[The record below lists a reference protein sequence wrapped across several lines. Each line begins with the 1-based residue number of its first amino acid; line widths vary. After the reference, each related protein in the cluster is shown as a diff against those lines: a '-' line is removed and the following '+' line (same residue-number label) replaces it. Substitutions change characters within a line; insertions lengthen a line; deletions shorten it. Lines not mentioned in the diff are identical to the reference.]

1 MTEGQSVTG
10 AAAASA
16 AAPGSLERVLGRA
29 DLVLFTVCAILTID
43 TLASSAAM
51 GVAWFSWWAIT
62 MTVFFIPYGLIT
74 AELGSAWP
82 GEGGVYLWVREAF
95 GPKWGS
101 MAAWLYWIN
110 NAYWIPSVY
119 LIFAGTFG
127 QMFLKT
133 HSAWQEAG
141 IAIVMTWLT
150 VLVGI
155 VRLEVSKWVPNVGA
169 VVKAL
174 LFLALGVLGLSAL
187 FGGRP
192 PANDFS
198 LAKFVPR
205 WNDTLAYLPALL
217 YSTFGFELMS
227 SAGGEM
233 KHPQRDVPKVI
244 LWSGALIA
252 VLYSFAIGGILFA
265 VPIEKLSIV
274 TGTWDALAVL
284 GKEWGR
290 AGDTAVFLIGVGFLY
305 ACVAN
310 VVTWSLGSNR
320 VAAVAAEEGMLP
332 SMLGRLH
339 PRYKTPHLAFVAM
352 GFASTGILVGG
363 ALLSSSQSNIFWMTF
378 RMTALLLLL
387 CYLLVF
393 PAFLVLRKRRPEQ
406 PRPYRLPGGHGAAT
420 AAAGLCTLFMA
431 FGCALFFVPSPTSQ
445 EPVKEALILGLETL
459 VTIAVGYFLMPREAR
474 TARSAAS
481 SMLPGRRDGGTSPR
495 QETHR

>member
-1 MTEGQSVTG
+1 MTDGHPGSPSS
-10 AAAASA
+10 AAAAVA
-16 AAPGSLERVLGRA
+16 EQPHVLARVLGRT

-51 GVAWFSWWAIT
+51 GASWFSWWLIT

-82 GEGGVYLWVREAF
+82 GEGGVYIWVREAF
-95 GPKWGS
+95 GPRWGS
-101 MAAWLYWIN
+101 TAAWLYWIN
-110 NAYWIPSVY
+110 NATWAPSVY

-133 HSAWQEAG
+133 HSAWQDAG
-141 IAIVMTWLT
+141 IAIALTWLT

-155 VRLEVSKWVPNVGA
+155 VRLEVSKWLPNIGA

-174 LFLALGVLGLSAL
+174 IFLALGAFGLSAL
-187 FGGRP
+187 LRGKP

-198 LAKFVPR
+198 ASAFLPR
-205 WNDTLAYLPALL
+205 WNDSLAYLPALL

-233 KHPQRDVPKVI
+233 RNPKRDVPIVI
-244 LWSGALIA
+244 FWSGALIA
-252 VLYSFAIGGILFA
+252 ILYSFAIGGILFA

-290 AGDTAVFLIGVGFLY
+290 AGDAAVFLLGLGFLY

-310 VVTWSLGSNR
+310 VVTWSLGANR

-332 SMLGRLH
+332 PALGRLH
-339 PRYKTPHLAFVAM
+339 PRFQTPYLAFVAM
-352 GFASTGILVGG
+352 GVVSTALLVGG
-363 ALLSSSQSNIFWMTF
+363 AILSRSQSNIFWMTF
-378 RMTALLLLL
+378 RVTALCLLL

-393 PAFLVLRKRRPEQ
+393 PAFLVLRKRRPDQ
-406 PRPYRLPGGHGAAT
+406 PRPYRLPGGRV
-420 AAAGLCTLFMA
+420 AAAVATWVCTLYI
-431 FGCALFFVPSPTSQ
+431 FGGCVLFFAPSPTSQ
-445 EPVKEALILGLETL
+445 EPVKESIILGVLTL
-459 VTIAVGYFLMPREAR
+459 VTILAGWFLMPRAAR
-474 TARSAAS
+474 KPAS
-481 SMLPGRRDGGTSPR
+481 V
-495 QETHR
+495 

>member
-1 MTEGQSVTG
+1 LEAQTG
-10 AAAASA
+10 PAASRELPA
-16 AAPGSLERVLGRA
+16 LERVLGRA

-51 GVAWFSWWAIT
+51 GFAWFSWWVIT

-74 AELGSAWP
+74 AELGAAWP
-82 GEGGVYLWVREAF
+82 GEGGVYVWVREAF

-101 MAAWLYWIN
+101 AAAWMYWIN

-133 HSAWQEAG
+133 HSAWQDAA
-141 IAIVMTWLT
+141 IAIVLTWVT
-150 VLVGI
+150 VGIGI
-155 VRLEVSKWVPNVGA
+155 VRLEVSKWVPNLGA

-174 LFLALGVLGLSAL
+174 IFLALGVLGLSAL
-187 FGGRP
+187 FRGHSSATR
-192 PANDFS
+192 FS
-198 LAKFVPR
+198 ASALAPK
-205 WNDTLAYLPALL
+205 WNDSLAYLPALL

-233 KHPQRDVPKVI
+233 KNPKRDVPTVI
-244 LWSGALIA
+244 FWSGALIA
-252 VLYSFAIGGILFA
+252 ILYSFAAGGILFA

-290 AGDTAVFLIGVGFLY
+290 AGDTVVFLLGLGFLY

-310 VVTWSLGSNR
+310 VVTWSLGANR

-332 SMLGRLH
+332 AALGRLH
-339 PRYKTPHLAFVAM
+339 PRFKTPYVAFATM
-352 GFASTGILVGG
+352 GVVSTVLLIGG
-363 ALLSSSQSNIFWMTF
+363 ALFSSSQSNIFWMAF
-378 RMTALLLLL
+378 RLTALCLLL

-393 PAFLVLRKRRPEQ
+393 PAFLVLRTRRPDH
-406 PRPYRLPGGHGAAT
+406 PRPYRVPGGHGTATVAAW
-420 AAAGLCTLFMA
+420 ACTLYI
-431 FGCALFFVPSPTSQ
+431 FGACVIFFAPSPTS
-445 EPVKEALILGLETL
+445 EAPLKEALVLGAETL
-459 VTIAVGYFLMPREAR
+459 VTVVVGWLLIPRR
-474 TARSAAS
+474 ARS
-481 SMLPGRRDGGTSPR
+481 RRTV
-495 QETHR
+495 

>member
-1 MTEGQSVTG
+1 LDPRTG
-10 AAAASA
+10 SPAAQEVPA
-16 AAPGSLERVLGRA
+16 LERVLGRG

-51 GVAWFSWWAIT
+51 GFSWFSWWVVT

-82 GEGGVYLWVREAF
+82 GEGGVYVWVREAF
-95 GPKWGS
+95 GPRWGS
-101 MAAWLYWIN
+101 TVAWMYWIN
-110 NAYWIPSVY
+110 NAFWIPSVY
-119 LIFAGTFG
+119 LIFAGTFE
-127 QMFLKT
+127 QIFLKT
-133 HSAWQEAG
+133 HSTWQEAG

-150 VLVGI
+150 VAIGI
-155 VRLEVSKWVPNVGA
+155 VRLEVSKWVPNLGA
-169 VVKAL
+169 VVKTL
-174 LFLALGVLGLSAL
+174 IFLALGLLGLSAL
-187 FGGRP
+187 FRGRP

-198 LAKFVPR
+198 RSSFLPR

-233 KHPQRDVPKVI
+233 RNPRRDVPRVI

-252 VLYSFAIGGILFA
+252 ILYSFAIGGILFA
-265 VPIEKLSIV
+265 VPVAKLSIV

-290 AGDTAVFLIGVGFLY
+290 AGDTAVFILGIGFLY

-310 VVTWSLGSNR
+310 VVTWSLGANR

-332 SMLGRLH
+332 AALGRLH
-339 PRYKTPHLAFVAM
+339 PRFQTPHLAFVAM
-352 GFASTGILVGG
+352 GIVATGLLVGT

-378 RMTALLLLL
+378 RLSALFLLL

-393 PAFLVLRKRRPEQ
+393 PAFLVLRKKRPDQ
-406 PRPYRLPGGHGAAT
+406 TRPYRLPGGPGAA
-420 AAAGLCTLFMA
+420 AAAAWICTLYI
-431 FGCALFFVPSPTSQ
+431 FGACVLFFAPSPTSQ
-445 EPVKEALILGLETL
+445 APLREALILGAETAATLL
-459 VTIAVGYFLMPREAR
+459 VGWLLIPRRPRTI
-474 TARSAAS
+474 
-481 SMLPGRRDGGTSPR
+481 
-495 QETHR
+495 

>member
-1 MTEGQSVTG
+1 MSD
-10 AAAASA
+10 AAISGRIDGGGTPADHLA
-16 AAPGSLERVLGRA
+16 RVLGRA

-51 GVAWFSWWAIT
+51 GYSWFSWWAIT
-62 MTVFFIPYGLIT
+62 MVVFFVPYGLIT

-82 GEGGVYLWVREAF
+82 GEGGVYVWVREAF

-101 MAAWLYWIN
+101 TAAWLYWIN
-110 NAYWIPSVY
+110 NATWIPSVY
-119 LIFAGTFG
+119 LIFAGTFS

-133 HSAWQEAG
+133 HSPWQEAW
-141 IAIVMTWLT
+141 IAIALTWIT
-150 VLVGI
+150 VAIGV
-155 VRLEVSKWVPNVGA
+155 VRLEVSKWVPNLGA

-174 LFLALGVLGLSAL
+174 IFLALGVLGLSAL
-187 FGGRP
+187 FRGRSSSN
-192 PANDFS
+192 AFSIGS
-198 LAKFVPR
+198 LAPK

-233 KHPQRDVPKVI
+233 KNPKRDVPIVI

-252 VLYSFAIGGILFA
+252 LLYSFAIGGILFA
-265 VPIEKLSIV
+265 VPAEKLSIV

-290 AGDTAVFLIGVGFLY
+290 AGDTVVFLLGLGFLY

-310 VVTWSLGSNR
+310 VVTWSLGANR
-320 VAAVAAEEGMLP
+320 VAAVAAEQGVLP
-332 SMLGRLH
+332 EALGRLH
-339 PRYKTPHLAFVAM
+339 HRFKTPAFAFVAM
-352 GFASTGILVGG
+352 GFVSTVLLVGG

-378 RMTALLLLL
+378 RMTALCLLL

-406 PRPYRLPGGHGAAT
+406 PRPYRLPGGP
-420 AAAGLCTLFMA
+420 AAAAIASWVCTLYI
-431 FGCALFFVPSPTSQ
+431 FGACVLFFVPSPTSQ
-445 EPVKEALILGLETL
+445 APLKEGLILGAET
-459 VTIAVGYFLMPREAR
+459 VATIVIGWLLIPKGKRLAR
-474 TARSAAS
+474 G
-481 SMLPGRRDGGTSPR
+481 PGL
-495 QETHR
+495 